1 MSRHLPAAIAALAF
15 LAAPATAQ
23 RPEPDAPRGEAA
35 PRRGG
40 DDLRRNP
47 IVRAVEQIGPSVV
60 NISAE
65 RLVMRRASPL
75 DYFGAPGDRGR
86 RSESLGSGVVLDGS
100 GIVVTNDHVISGASK
115 IIVTTADGRE
125 LEAELLGA
133 DADNDLAVLKV
144 DGKGLKPVR
153 VGTTAD
159 LMIGETAIAV
169 GNPFGLSNT
178 VTTGIV
184 SALQRTVKGEGR
196 TYTDFIQTD
205 AAINPGN
212 SGGALCNVLG
222 ELIGINTAIVGGANT
237 IGFAIPVER
246 VRRIAD
252 DLLRFGEVKPVW
264 IGVRGT
270 TLTAG
275 RARPSARGLG
285 MRVRSVYPSS
295 PADVA
300 RLEPGD
306 VVLSLNGRTVE
317 SREDFDTLLSAVA
330 PGGSVT
336 LEVRRGERTR
346 SVALQAARVP
356 EDLGLE
362 ILRREIGISVAQ
374 VRGGLALTSVARDS
388 PADRKGLE
396 RGDALLGVNGV
407 RIATLDEVARAV
419 ERGYGRSGLVL
430 VVGRGGYAYNLTFAL
445 D

>member
-1 MSRHLPAAIAALAF
+1 MSRPVLVSVVAALLVAG
-15 LAAPATAQ
+15 PSYAQ
-23 RPEPDAPRGEAA
+23 RAEPDS
-35 PRRGG
+35 RRTES
-40 DDLRRNP
+40 DLRRSAV
-47 IVRAVEQIGPSVV
+47 VRAVEQIGPSVV

-65 RLVMRRASPL
+65 RLVRRRASAL
-75 DYFGAPGDRGR
+75 DFFGMPGDRSR
-86 RSESLGSGVVLDGS
+86 RSESLGSGVVLDAS

-115 IIVTTADGRE
+115 IYVTTSDGRE

-144 DGKGLKPVR
+144 EGRGLKPVR

-246 VRRIAD
+246 VRRIVD
-252 DLLRFGEVKPVW
+252 DLLRYGEVKSVW
-264 IGVRGT
+264 IGVRGA
-270 TLTAG
+270 TASAQG
-275 RARPSARGLG
+275 ARPSARGLG

-295 PADVA
+295 PAEDA
-300 RLEPGD
+300 GLEPGD
-306 VVLSLNGRTVE
+306 LVVGINGRPVE
-317 SREDFDTLLSAVA
+317 SREDFDTLLASVS
-330 PGGSVT
+330 PGASVRV
-336 LEVRRGERTR
+336 EVRRGERSRTFT
-346 SVALQAARVP
+346 VKAARTP

-362 ILRREIGISVAQ
+362 VLRREIGISVAQ
-374 VRGGLALTSVARDS
+374 HRGGLVLTSVARES

-396 RGDALLGVNGV
+396 RGDLLVAVNGRRV
-407 RIATLDEVARAV
+407 SSLEEAARAV
-419 ERGYGRSGLVL
+419 ERGYERSGLVL
-430 VVGRGGYAYNLTFAL
+430 VVGRGGYAYNVTFAL

>member
-1 MSRHLPAAIAALAF
+1 MSRRFLTPAFAALL
-15 LAAPATAQ
+15 LAAPPSLAQ
-23 RPEPDAPRGEAA
+23 RNDAEA
-35 PRRGG
+35 RRG
-40 DDLRRNP
+40 DADLRRSA

-65 RLVMRRASPL
+65 RFVGRRPTFF
-75 DYFGAPGDRGR
+75 DDDFPGGR
-86 RSESLGSGVVLDGS
+86 SGRSESLGSGVILDAS

-115 IIVTTADGRE
+115 IFVTTSDGRE

-144 DGKGLKPVR
+144 DGKGLRPVR
-153 VGTTAD
+153 LGLASD

-184 SALQRTVKGEGR
+184 SALHRTVKGEGR

-252 DLLRFGEVKPVW
+252 DLLRFGEVKAVW
-264 IGVRGT
+264 IGLRGT
-270 TLTAG
+270 TVTAD

-285 MRVRSVYPSS
+285 MRVRSVYPAS
-295 PADVA
+295 PAEGAGV
-300 RLEPGD
+300 EPGD
-306 VVLSLNGRTVE
+306 LVVALNGKPVE

-330 PGGSVT
+330 PGSLVT
-336 LEVRRGERTR
+336 LEIRKGERSR
-346 SVALQAARVP
+346 SATMKAARAP

-374 VRGGLALTSVARDS
+374 ARGGLVVTSVARQS

-396 RGDALLGVNGV
+396 RGDALLAVNGRRV
-407 RIATLDEVARAV
+407 STLEDVARAF
-419 ERGYGRSGLVL
+419 ERDYGRSGLVL
-430 VVGRGGYAYNLTFAL
+430 VVGRGGYAYNLTFGL
-445 D
+445 E